1 MLEQVT
7 FSRFLWQRSFTD
19 MGQLLGDVT
28 AFDQAS
34 GLGVITSGED
44 HFPFHATSIASGLRT
59 IAVGAQVAFAPLHGS
74 GGRIE
79 AGHITLH

>member
-1 MLEQVT
+1 MLVRAICL
-7 FSRFLWQRSFTD
+7 RFHWQRSFTD
-19 MGQLLGDVT
+19 VGQILGEVT

-34 GLGVITSGED
+34 GLGVIASGED

-79 AGHITLH
+79 AGHITLR